1 MFKKRYFVFAGI
13 LIVIIV
19 LPLISYLLVKKGYDL
34 RVNATHTLKFD
45 PKSTEQLP
53 PYFFLSHRGDTI
65 NSVTMQ
71 EKVLVI
77 EFFAKDCIEDP
88 SKQRH
93 PLFELQ
99 EDYKNKTL
107 RLRILSIMTDSVF
120 ETNALQA
127 YASRYAARDEWHVLG
142 DTISTLNTLVSFYE
156 NYLQNKNIRNTN
168 LLCPENVLLVDKTGI
183 VRGAYNINSQQEF
196 SDLYNDVLYLI
207 DR

>member
-1 MFKKRYFVFAGI
+1 MLKKRYFVFAGI

-19 LPLISYLLVKKGYDL
+19 LPLISYLLVKKGYTL
-34 RVNATHTLKFD
+34 RVNATHSQRFD
-45 PKSTEQLP
+45 PESTEQLP
-53 PYFFLSHRGDTI
+53 QYYFLSHRGDTI
-65 NSVTMQ
+65 SSTTMQ

-77 EFFAKDCIEDP
+77 EFFSKNCINDP
-88 SKQRH
+88 AKQRH

-107 RLRILSIMTDSVF
+107 RLRILSVLTDSVY
-120 ETNALQA
+120 ETNELQT

-142 DTISTLNTLVSFYE
+142 DTISSLNPIINFYE
-156 NYLQNKNIRNTN
+156 YYLQKKNLRNTN
-168 LLCPENVLLVDKTGI
+168 LLCPENVLLIDKTGI